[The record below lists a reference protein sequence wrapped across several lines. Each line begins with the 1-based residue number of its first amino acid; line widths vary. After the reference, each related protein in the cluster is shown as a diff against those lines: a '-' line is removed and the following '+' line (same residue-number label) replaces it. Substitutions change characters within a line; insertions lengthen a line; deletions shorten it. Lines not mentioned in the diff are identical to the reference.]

1 MNRVRRPSR
10 TAHRAILVL
19 GMHRSGTSAV
29 TRCLNLL
36 GVDLGKHLL
45 PPVEGNNPK
54 GFWENT
60 DVVSIHEE
68 LLGAL
73 GRAWHDTRALPKNW
87 LTSSAALDARGRL
100 AQLIRNEFGDS
111 SLWAVKDPRL
121 CRFLPLWADLLDEL
135 GIGASAL
142 LVVRHP
148 GEVAAS
154 LKKRNDLPADAA
166 YLSWLEHLS
175 EAEAGSRGLPRSV
188 ISYEGLLSDWQ
199 RTLTRV
205 ARDLRVEWPV
215 PMADAEDHIAAFLD
229 SNERHHEIATAVSGM
244 PEILNRLYHLLRA
257 RESGACDW
265 KEISS
270 LVDIVMLMTPASLES
285 LAVSSGSL
293 HPEANKGKSL
303 EGTARSPA
311 MDSGEAASG
320 AASAQTSASS
330 GLDYAAVYYRSGEQ
344 QYKDRRSR
352 QTPFDWKR
360 DEPLVQRFEVPAG
373 TSMVRF
379 DPSTRPGAF
388 HLSEMQVNGNTVADL
403 RARVRG
409 ANQYVLDRMGGDGV
423 WFASNDED
431 PWVELGVSD
440 LAAADEP
447 LTIQMHCVRRP
458 LESVLGVL
466 LVSVWNNFQQ
476 HVHTSVTS
484 SLAPVVDQLS
494 GIRDGLLGRVETLQA
509 RGADLEQKL
518 AVARERAS
526 AVEALQAR
534 GGELEQALAAAREHE
549 SKLQQTV
556 DALQA
561 HGAQLESKLV
571 EQRESEATALR
582 EAFLLSAKLVKVQEQ
597 LDAANGRGADLEAR
611 RAELEA
617 QNAESQSRIAR
628 LESELVAKGESET
641 RALREAFW
649 LSAKSVRAGEQLDS
663 VQGRLAELEG
673 RHAALAGQ
681 LRNQQAFNST
691 LQAELAGMKSST
703 LWRALARMRSVLL
716 KVPRGPRLLLR
727 RGMKMTWWVLT
738 PWRMPARI
746 RFMRARA
753 RAGRGSG
760 G

>member
-1 MNRVRRPSR
+1 MNAIAGSSH

-87 LTSSAALDARGRL
+87 LTSSAALDARNRL
-100 AQLIRNEFGDS
+100 AQLIQNEFGDS

-121 CRFLPLWADLLDEL
+121 CRFLPLWADLLAEL

-154 LKKRNDLPADAA
+154 LKRRNDLPADAA
-166 YLSWLEHLS
+166 YLSWLEHFS

-199 RTLTRV
+199 RALARV
-205 ARDLRVEWPV
+205 ARDLHVEWPV
-215 PMADAEDHIAAFLD
+215 PMADAKDHIGTFLD

-244 PEILNRLYHLLRA
+244 PEILNRLYLLLRA

-270 LVDIVMLMTPASLES
+270 LVDIVMLMAPASLGN
-285 LAVSSGSL
+285 LAASSGNL
-293 HPEANKGKSL
+293 HPEANKEKSL
-303 EGTARSPA
+303 KGSARSPA

-320 AASAQTSASS
+320 AASAQTSAPS

-360 DEPLVQRFEVPAG
+360 GEPLVQRFEVPAG

-409 ANQYVLDRMGGDGV
+409 ANQYVLDRMRGDGA
-423 WFASNDED
+423 WFASDDED
-431 PWVELGVSD
+431 PWIELDVSG
-440 LAAADEP
+440 LAAADDP

-458 LESVLGVL
+458 LESVVGVL
-466 LVSVWNNFQQ
+466 LAAAWSSFQQ
-476 HVHTSVTS
+476 HVHASVAS
-484 SLAPVVDQLS
+484 SLAPVVGQLS
-494 GIRDGLLGRVETLQA
+494 SIHDGLLSRVETLET
-509 RGADLEQKL
+509 RGAELKQEL
-518 AVARERAS
+518 AVARER
-526 AVEALQAR
+526 
-534 GGELEQALAAAREHE
+534 E
-549 SKLQQTV
+549 SQLQQTV

-561 HGAQLESKLV
+561 HGVQLESKLV
-571 EQRESEATALR
+571 E
-582 EAFLLSAKLVKVQEQ
+582 
-597 LDAANGRGADLEAR
+597 
-611 RAELEA
+611 
-617 QNAESQSRIAR
+617 
-628 LESELVAKGESET
+628 KGESEART
-641 RALREAFW
+641 LREAFW
-649 LSAKSVRAGEQLDS
+649 LSAKLVQAREQADS

-673 RHAALAGQ
+673 HHAALAEQ

-691 LQAELAGMKSST
+691 LQAELAEIKSST
-703 LWRALARMRSVLL
+703 LWRALVRMRGVLL
-716 KVPRGPRLLLR
+716 KIPRGPRLLLR
-727 RGMKMTWWVLT
+727 RGMKLTWWVTT
-738 PWRMPARI
+738 PWRMPARL
-746 RFMRARA
+746 RLLRARK
-753 RAGRGSG
+753 G
-760 G
+760 GTHDE